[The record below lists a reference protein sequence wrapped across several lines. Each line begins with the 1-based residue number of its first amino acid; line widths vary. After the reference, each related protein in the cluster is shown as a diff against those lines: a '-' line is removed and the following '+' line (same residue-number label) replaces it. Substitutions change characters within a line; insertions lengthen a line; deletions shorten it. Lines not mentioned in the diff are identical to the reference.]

1 MNSQGLC
8 CYRLRLVGNT
18 LALTVLGGLLA
29 TTAAMAV
36 MAPPYVAA
44 LALLHAAQSRAK
56 APSSTS
62 ACTKLGKYQRKN
74 LRRRMK
80 RNAHRVSPGGA
91 LLVEQQASSSHSA
104 SVVPQNAIAMLQAAP
119 VLPQAAP
126 VLPQG
131 APAIPQAA
139 RATPPSTSMLSSVG

>member
-1 MNSQGLC
+1 M
-8 CYRLRLVGNT
+8 RFAGNT

-29 TTAAMAV
+29 TTATMAV

-62 ACTKLGKYQRKN
+62 ACTKLSKYWRKN

-80 RNAHRVSPGGA
+80 RNAHHVSPGGA
-91 LLVEQQASSSHSA
+91 WLAEQQASSSQDA
-104 SVVPQNAIAMLQAAP
+104 SLIPHNAIAVPQAAP
-119 VLPQAAP
+119 AVPQAAPAVLQAAP